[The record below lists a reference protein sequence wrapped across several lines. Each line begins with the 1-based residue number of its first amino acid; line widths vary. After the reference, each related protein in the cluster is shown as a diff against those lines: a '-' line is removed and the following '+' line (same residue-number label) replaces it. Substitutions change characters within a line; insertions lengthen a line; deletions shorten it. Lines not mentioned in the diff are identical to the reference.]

1 MHTGLEQIKI
11 LLSPKKIIKEIL
23 PIVYAKLKNTDYLML
38 RAKRDQNFRQYN
50 YFLKIIAEYRMLI
63 DELHKIN
70 QKQISLSRL

>member
-1 MHTGLEQIKI
+1 
-11 LLSPKKIIKEIL
+11 L